1 MLLVKFISSLL
12 ILSMPILLLAQED
25 SIPDIPLS
33 DFTLVEY
40 PPYLASCLDT
50 METRKENEYC
60 SQEKLLQ
67 FVYKNIRYPE
77 VAKKQGTSGTVIVS
91 FVITKQGKID
101 TNSIQLL
108 RDIGAECGKEALHI
122 TKRIAQEL
130 GPWVPKRYLGKIIPC
145 TYSLPIRFKISN
157 Q

>member
-1 MLLVKFISSLL
+1 MLFLKFISSLL
-12 ILSMPILLLAQED
+12 VLSMPIFLIAQED
-25 SIPDIPLS
+25 SIPNVPLS
-33 DFTLVEY
+33 NFTLVEY

-50 METRKENEYC
+50 TATRKENEFC
-60 SQEKLLQ
+60 SQKKLLQ
-67 FVYKNIRYPE
+67 FVYNNIRYPKI
-77 VAKKQGTSGTVIVS
+77 AKKQGISGMVVVS
-91 FVITKQGKID
+91 FIITKEGKID
-101 TNSIQLL
+101 TKSIKLL
-108 RDIGAECGKEALHI
+108 RDIGAGCGKEALHI